1 METASLVAAGWA
13 SGVNAYL
20 TVLVLA
26 IAGRAGWADVPDSIE
41 RPWVIAAAAVMFAI
55 EFVVDKVALLDS
67 AWDVAHTLI
76 RPTVGAALGAAIAGA
91 ELGEWEASLLAGS
104 LALVGHAAKATTRLT
119 INLSPEPATNVVA
132 SFAEDGLVTGLVVLA
147 ITRPRLAGRARD
159 RGHDRVDRG
168 GDRPD
173 PRAPA
178 RLAPAAR
185 SVATGCA
192 DRGPLTRS
200 VRAVWSICVTRT
212 AKRGHP
218 AARCARH
225 PDGVSASDDIASA
238 VRTMGAPHA
247 GSRRSAD
254 TSEGDCV

>member
-1 METASLVAAGWA
+1 METASLFAAGWA

-41 RPWVIAAAAVMFAI
+41 RPWVIAGAAVLFVI
-55 EFVVDKVALLDS
+55 EFVVDKIALLDS

-132 SFAEDGLVTGLVVLA
+132 SFAEDGLVTALVVLA
-147 ITRPRLAGRARD
+147 VTRPRLAA
-159 RGHDRVDRG
+159 V
-168 GDRPD
+168 
-173 PRAPA
+173 
-178 RLAPAAR
+178 LAI
-185 SVATGCA
+185 VATIVSIVVVIVLIRVLR
-192 DRGPLTRS
+192 RGWRRLRS
-200 VRAVWSICVTRT
+200 RWRRGAQTAV
-212 AKRGHP
+212 
-218 AARCARH
+218 
-225 PDGVSASDDIASA
+225 D
-238 VRTMGAPHA
+238 
-247 GSRRSAD
+247 
-254 TSEGDCV
+254 